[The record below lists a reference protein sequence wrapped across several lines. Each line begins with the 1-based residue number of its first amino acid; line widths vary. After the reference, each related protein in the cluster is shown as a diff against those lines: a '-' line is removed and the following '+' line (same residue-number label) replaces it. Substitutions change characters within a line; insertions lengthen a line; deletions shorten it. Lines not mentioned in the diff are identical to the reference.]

1 MIMETH
7 HWRSILNIMFNSFSE
22 VGKQRLTHNQT
33 DHRPPEKRRI
43 KIHVMFLLI
52 IYVTRELQKVSEFRE
67 KLQGRSTIPLKQK
80 Y

>member
-1 MIMETH
+1 MIVETH
-7 HWRSILNIMFNSFSE
+7 HWRSILNIMFMAIVFSE
-22 VGKQRLTHNQT
+22 VGKPFDNQT

-67 KLQGRSTIPLKQK
+67 KLQGRGTIPLKQK